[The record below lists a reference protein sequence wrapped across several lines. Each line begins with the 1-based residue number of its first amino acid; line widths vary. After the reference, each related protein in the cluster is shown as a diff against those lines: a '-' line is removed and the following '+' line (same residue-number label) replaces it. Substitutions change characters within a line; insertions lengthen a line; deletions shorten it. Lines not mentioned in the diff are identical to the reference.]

1 MIDTLEVETRLRAT
15 FEAVAATT
23 PIRSDLL
30 PPGLAVVQPTANQS
44 RSRGVLVAAT
54 SIGVIVIIAAA
65 ALVVLGHNAG
75 QSVKVSTAPRRE
87 QPLAGEP
94 KLVANASYEVPS
106 GGMSPTLQIGDI
118 VSATTKFG
126 AIERGD
132 VVRVRFPR
140 SPGTLPVPPG
150 GDFGFKRVVG
160 LPGDIVEGRN
170 GHLLVNGHELTEPYV
185 RGATTD
191 FPRAVVPRDSYFLL
205 GDNRPNS
212 ADSRQ
217 WGSVRRSEIIAI
229 ALRITAPAA
238 RAGAI
243 AGSPR

>member
-30 PPGLAVVQPTANQS
+30 PAGLAVVQPTANQ
-44 RSRGVLVAAT
+44 RGSRGVLVAAT

-65 ALVVLGHNAG
+65 ALVVLGAQRGSERQG
-75 QSVKVSTAPRRE
+75 QYCAASTATPRGRTE
-87 QPLAGEP
+87 ARR
-94 KLVANASYEVPS
+94 K
-106 GGMSPTLQIGDI
+106 
-118 VSATTKFG
+118 
-126 AIERGD
+126 R
-132 VVRVRFPR
+132 VVRGAERWYESDSADRRHRERNDEVRRDRARRRRARAVPAIAG
-140 SPGTLPVPPG
+140 GTASPPG

-185 RGATTD
+185 RGATSD